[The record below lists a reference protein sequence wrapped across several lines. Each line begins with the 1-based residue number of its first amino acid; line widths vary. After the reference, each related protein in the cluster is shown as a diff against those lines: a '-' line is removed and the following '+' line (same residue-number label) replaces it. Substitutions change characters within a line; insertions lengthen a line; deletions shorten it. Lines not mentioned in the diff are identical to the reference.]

1 MNKYIKLV
9 FLVFLIIPS
18 ISFSAGMQTQLDQ
31 MYTDMENYTAPGTYE
46 TARRSA
52 YYGGRYTYKTKIFDE
67 NLVSMRLPSARGGCG
82 GIDVFGGSFS
92 FINSDQIVQL
102 LRSVAS
108 NARGYAFQLAMDNM
122 CPDCSKWMNELQT
135 KVQALN
141 DNLSNSCQ
149 LAQGIINDS
158 ANFAGL
164 KLKEQTNAS
173 ITKSLDGAGD
183 DFADVAKSI
192 GNAATAAQRWFDSDP
207 DSFNESTG
215 SEVYKA
221 LMAHSARTWFAGGD
235 TQLIEEIQSMTGSI
249 VKGGL
254 VNGSEGTGQDT
265 QIIVLPGNKIEIL
278 DLINGA
284 LQKEIYDCGADTVT
298 SNCRISPSDTK
309 TVDIDGLKSR
319 ILAAFTGDSGLI
331 TMIRTRQLGQEL
343 NQTQR
348 NVLAAMPASIG
359 SKIYELAPLSPD
371 AAESLIQKS
380 IDAITLE
387 YVYNL
392 IKQAYTAVEVALA
405 STESDYKTKTIDE
418 MKKSR
423 KILDEEYTV
432 LATKFGSIDSIE
444 AHYSN
449 ILKNVQKRKYL
460 NADTQRGTK
469 AE

>member
-1 MNKYIKLV
+1 MRIVLFV
-9 FLVFLIIPS
+9 LSLCLTLFPLFG
-18 ISFSAGMQTQLDQ
+18 FSAGLQTQLDQ
-31 MYTDMENYTAPGTYE
+31 MYSDMENYTSPGAYE

-67 NLVSMRLPSARGGCG
+67 NLVSLRMPSARGGCG

-92 FINSDQIVQL
+92 FVNSDQIVQL

-141 DNLSNSCQ
+141 DQLSNSCQ

-158 ANFAGL
+158 ANLLPF
-164 KLKEQTNAS
+164 KVKEQTNAS

-183 DFADVAKSI
+183 DFADVSKSI
-192 GNAATAAQRWFDSDP
+192 RNTATAARRWFDSDP

-221 LMAHSARTWFAGGD
+221 LMAHSASSWFVGGD

-254 VNGSEGTGQDT
+254 VTGQEGTGEDT
-265 QIIVLPGNKIEIL
+265 EIIILPGNKITII
-278 DLINGA
+278 DLINGSA
-284 LQKEIYDCGADTVT
+284 DKEIYDCSADTVT
-298 SNCRISPSDTK
+298 SNCRISPSNTK
-309 TVDIDGLKSR
+309 TVDIGGLRAR
-319 ILAAFTGDSGLI
+319 ILDAFTGDSGLI
-331 TMIRTRQLGQEL
+331 TMIRNRELGQEL

-359 SKIYELAPLSPD
+359 SKIYELAPISPD
-371 AAESLIQKS
+371 AAESLINKS

-392 IKQAYTAVEVALA
+392 VKQAFEAVDVALA
-405 STESDYKTKTIDE
+405 SSESDYKTKTVEE

-423 KILDEEYTV
+423 MVLEQEYAS
-432 LATKFGSIDSIE
+432 LSDKFGSIDKIE
-444 AHYSN
+444 EHYTYL
-449 ILKNVQKRKYL
+449 LKNVPKPQYVTG
-460 NADTQRGTK
+460 DTQRGTK